1 MLLPII
7 IAGVP
12 ENLKSFTED
21 LDANGVKDYA
31 TALKELAE
39 AMKKLNVVLA
49 DSNTKR
55 KESGYSVSDLLKSEG
70 GLGGSGISNSTLEQL
85 MRTNNTL
92 LGKILEKNPES
103 AY

>member
-1 MLLPII
+1 
-7 IAGVP
+7 
-12 ENLKSFTED
+12 
-21 LDANGVKDYA
+21 
-31 TALKELAE
+31 
-39 AMKKLNVVLA
+39 MKKLNVVLA
-49 DSNTKR
+49 DSNSKR

-70 GLGGSGISNSTLEQL
+70 GLGGGGISSNTLEQL